1 MRKLQINGRGAHS
14 EKEAATQAGVRENR
28 PERDRQSGGTK
39 WKGIMEKSF
48 SGDRIGKRT
57 K

>member
-39 WKGIMEKSF
+39 WKGIMEKRKF
-48 SGDRIGKRT
+48 QRRQDR
-57 K
+57 